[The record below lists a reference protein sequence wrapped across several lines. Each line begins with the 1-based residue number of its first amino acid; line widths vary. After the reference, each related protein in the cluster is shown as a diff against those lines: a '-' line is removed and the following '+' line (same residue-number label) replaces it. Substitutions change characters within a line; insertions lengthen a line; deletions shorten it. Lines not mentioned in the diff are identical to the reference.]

1 MSPYTVDLVLK
12 CRSIRTASYSMTR
25 LEVSWICA
33 QDVRSSRVHGSN
45 AGDDPRQVRALLR
58 QSRPFL
64 SDLRTACC
72 GSGAVSESELAN
84 RTKAKPRGQHRKFS
98 RRCPRL
104 ADTRIGL
111 AGQAIRC
118 RRSFF
123 FLSVQVVCTFTRQRP
138 SARVEGSAK
147 AAAAA
152 AICTKLHEALE
163 NFAIRNRQT
172 ALRCE
177 GWPSVRA
184 GPTRADFKAAL
195 PFFFFFC
202 VESLP
207 SGALVHLAVFSPSA
221 ALAGLSWLI
230 NRSLP
235 IFRLRL
241 ASSSPTLGAPRHR
254 ERARVQADDSLS
266 AMRTPSLHPQLS
278 AAKTSKPPHLEL
290 GKND

>member
-1 MSPYTVDLVLK
+1 MRKTFDRHGCMDRTPATTLYK
-12 CRSIRTASYSMTR
+12 CAPSCDS
-25 LEVSWICA
+25 
-33 QDVRSSRVHGSN
+33 QD
-45 AGDDPRQVRALLR
+45 
-58 QSRPFL
+58 PFL

-98 RRCPRL
+98 RCCPRL
-104 ADTRIGL
+104 ADARIGL

-123 FLSVQVVCTFTRQRP
+123 FSLCTGSCALSPDRDRLRAPRDRQKQQQLQP
-138 SARVEGSAK
+138 SARSCMKRSKISQFEIVKPPALRGLAK
-147 AAAAA
+147 RQGWPNT
-152 AICTKLHEALE
+152 CRFQSG
-163 NFAIRNRQT
+163 FAI
-172 ALRCE
+172 
-177 GWPSVRA
+177 
-184 GPTRADFKAAL
+184 
-195 PFFFFFC
+195 FFG
-202 VESLP
+202 SLP

-221 ALAGLSWLI
+221 ALAGPSWLI

-254 ERARVQADDSLS
+254 ERARVQADDLLS